1 MKSIRL
7 YIILF
12 LFGLLTGCFED
23 EGNYSYEEINPP
35 LWSDNFN
42 TSSPKRMSGYA
53 GDGEV
58 MKFRGSKMFTW
69 ETDSAMRADEVRYE
83 WKIKGVVISEELDF
97 DMPTDEVVKKIGLTR
112 YSNDMGEWGTFSVIE
127 KKTGITFP
135 ARLFVYFYPPFAP
148 NDWFILSEN
157 GDKSKVS
164 VISPR
169 TVSENGKNTVNYKLK
184 EDVYATINGHDI
196 PGKPKD
202 LVMETSRDVSAG
214 GACVILTDQVAYEVN
229 VQNMMKVDEVKDQF
243 LDGAPADFKIAAM
256 REKAPSSPSF
266 GEGAA
271 SFIVTEDGRLF
282 TRMRSA
288 NYLVGKYLTEPYYI
302 DAKGYEITMLGH
314 STYGQNI
321 PCYDAKNRRIVMAT
335 TWREDVGEDMYNKT
349 SVYKTRV
356 IPLKSHVNVPVSGFA
371 EGTEMLYLSQ
381 KNHISWGYSGTTL
394 LFSAYYNAP
403 GADGTIIGDFG
414 FDNRSAAFQYNGLER
429 KLTLPVKLD
438 ASSVFLVS
446 SNYRSST
453 YAEDAKYRDFYS
465 VGNEL
470 YFVQRPD
477 FYFDFSMR
485 VIKFN
490 ATIPSKITSLA
501 YAFFDLDQLWIG
513 CEDGTIQ
520 AYDIRNINS
529 PVLLFEKNV
538 GGKVASIKQIGWHTT
553 SHDWY

>member
-69 ETDSAMRADEVRYE
+69 ETDSAMRAEEVRYE

-169 TVSENGKNTVNYKLK
+169 TVLENGKETFNYKLK

-266 GEGAA
+266 GEGSA

-321 PCYDAKNRRIVMAT
+321 PCYDAKNRRVVMAT

-381 KNHISWGYSGTTL
+381 KNHISWGFTGTSL
-394 LFSAYYNAP
+394 LFTAYYNEP

-414 FDNRSAAFQYNGLER
+414 FDNRSAAFKYAGLER

-453 YAEDAKYRDFYS
+453 YAEEAKYRDFYS

-477 FYFDFSMR
+477 FYYDFSMR

>member
-42 TSSPKRMSGYA
+42 TSSPKRMFGYA

-69 ETDSAMRADEVRYE
+69 ETDSAMRAEEVRYE

-112 YSNDMGEWGTFSVIE
+112 YSNDVGEWGTFSVIE

-148 NDWFILSEN
+148 DDWFILSEN

-184 EDVYATINGHDI
+184 DDVYATINGHDI

-243 LDGAPADFKIAAM
+243 LDGAPVDFKIAAM

-266 GEGAA
+266 GEGSA

-321 PCYDAKNRRIVMAT
+321 PCYDAKNRRVVMAT

-381 KNHISWGYSGTTL
+381 KNHISWGFTGTSL
-394 LFSAYYNAP
+394 LFTAYYNEP

-414 FDNRSAAFQYNGLER
+414 FDNRSATFKYAGLER

-446 SNYRSST
+446 SNYRSSE

-485 VIKFN
+485 VVKFN

>member
-42 TSSPKRMSGYA
+42 TSSPKRILAYA

-58 MKFRGSKMFTW
+58 MEFRGSKMFTW

-148 NDWFILSEN
+148 DDWFILSEN

-184 EDVYATINGHDI
+184 DDVYATINGHDI

-266 GEGAA
+266 GEGSA

-321 PCYDAKNRRIVMAT
+321 PCYDAKNRRVVMAT

-381 KNHISWGYSGTTL
+381 KNHISWGFTGTSL
-394 LFSAYYNAP
+394 LFTAYYNEP

-414 FDNRSAAFQYNGLER
+414 FDNRSATFKYAGLER

-446 SNYRSST
+446 SNYRSSE

-485 VIKFN
+485 VVKFN

>member
-69 ETDSAMRADEVRYE
+69 ETDSAMRAEEVRYE

-148 NDWFILSEN
+148 DDWFILSEN

-184 EDVYATINGHDI
+184 DDVYATINGHDI

-266 GEGAA
+266 GEGSA

-302 DAKGYEITMLGH
+302 DANGYEITMLGH

-356 IPLKSHVNVPVSGFA
+356 IPLKSHVNVPVSGFS

-381 KNHISWGYSGTTL
+381 KNHISWGFTGTSL
-394 LFSAYYNAP
+394 LFTAYYNEP

-414 FDNRSAAFQYNGLER
+414 FDNRSAAFKYAGLER

-470 YFVQRPD
+470 YFVQRAAD
-477 FYFDFSMR
+477 WMDTSVRFL
-485 VIKFN
+485 KFN

>member
-1 MKSIRL
+1 
-7 YIILF
+7 
-12 LFGLLTGCFED
+12 
-23 EGNYSYEEINPP
+23 
-35 LWSDNFN
+35 
-42 TSSPKRMSGYA
+42 
-53 GDGEV
+53 
-58 MKFRGSKMFTW
+58 
-69 ETDSAMRADEVRYE
+69 
-83 WKIKGVVISEELDF
+83 
-97 DMPTDEVVKKIGLTR
+97 
-112 YSNDMGEWGTFSVIE
+112 
-127 KKTGITFP
+127 
-135 ARLFVYFYPPFAP
+135 
-148 NDWFILSEN
+148 
-157 GDKSKVS
+157 
-164 VISPR
+164 
-169 TVSENGKNTVNYKLK
+169 
-184 EDVYATINGHDI
+184 
-196 PGKPKD
+196 
-202 LVMETSRDVSAG
+202 
-214 GACVILTDQVAYEVN
+214 
-229 VQNMMKVDEVKDQF
+229 
-243 LDGAPADFKIAAM
+243 M

-266 GEGAA
+266 GEGSA

-538 GGKVASIKQIGWHTT
+538 GGKGASIKQIGWHTT

>member
-1 MKSIRL
+1 
-7 YIILF
+7 
-12 LFGLLTGCFED
+12 
-23 EGNYSYEEINPP
+23 
-35 LWSDNFN
+35 
-42 TSSPKRMSGYA
+42 
-53 GDGEV
+53 
-58 MKFRGSKMFTW
+58 
-69 ETDSAMRADEVRYE
+69 MRAEEVRYE

-112 YSNDMGEWGTFSVIE
+112 YSNDVGEWGTFSVIE

-148 NDWFILSEN
+148 DDWFILSEN

-229 VQNMMKVDEVKDQF
+229 VQTMTKVDEVKDQF

-302 DAKGYEITMLGH
+302 DANGYEITMLGH

-356 IPLKSHVNVPVSGFA
+356 IPLKTHQTVPVSEFA

-381 KNHISWGYSGTTL
+381 KHHIPFFYEQTTL
-394 LFSAYYNAP
+394 LFTAYYNDPNYPA
-403 GADGTIIGDFG
+403 TLVGDFG
-414 FDNRSAAFQYNGLER
+414 FDNRSASFQFNGFER
-429 KLTLPVKLD
+429 RFRLPVKLD
-438 ASSVFLVS
+438 ASSVFLV
-446 SNYRSST
+446 SST

-470 YFVQRPD
+470 YFVQRAAD
-477 FYFDFSMR
+477 WMDTSVRFL
-485 VIKFN
+485 KFN

>member
-69 ETDSAMRADEVRYE
+69 ETDSAMRAEEVRYE

-112 YSNDMGEWGTFSVIE
+112 YSNDVGEWGTFSVIE

-148 NDWFILSEN
+148 DDWFILSEN

-266 GEGAA
+266 GEGSA

-321 PCYDAKNRRIVMAT
+321 PCYDAKNRRVVMAT

-381 KNHISWGYSGTTL
+381 KNHISWGFTGTSL
-394 LFSAYYNAP
+394 LFTAYYNEP

-414 FDNRSAAFQYNGLER
+414 FDNRSAAFKYAGLER

-453 YAEDAKYRDFYS
+453 YAEEAKYRDFYS

-485 VIKFN
+485 VVKFN

>member
-69 ETDSAMRADEVRYE
+69 ETDSAMRAEEVRYE

-112 YSNDMGEWGTFSVIE
+112 YSNDVGEWGTFSVIE

-148 NDWFILSEN
+148 DDWFILSEN

-243 LDGAPADFKIAAM
+243 LDGAPVDFKIAAM

-266 GEGAA
+266 GEGSA

-321 PCYDAKNRRIVMAT
+321 PCYDAKNRRVVMAT

-381 KNHISWGYSGTTL
+381 KNHISWGFTGTSL
-394 LFSAYYNAP
+394 LFTAYYNEP

-414 FDNRSAAFQYNGLER
+414 FDNRSAAFKYAGLER

-453 YAEDAKYRDFYS
+453 YAEEAKYRDFYS

-485 VIKFN
+485 VVKFN

>member
-42 TSSPKRMSGYA
+42 TSSPKRMFGYA

-112 YSNDMGEWGTFSVIE
+112 YSNDVGEWGTFSVIE

-148 NDWFILSEN
+148 DDWFILSEN

-184 EDVYATINGHDI
+184 DDVYATINGHDI

-266 GEGAA
+266 GEGSA

-321 PCYDAKNRRIVMAT
+321 PCYDAKNRRVVMAT

-381 KNHISWGYSGTTL
+381 KNHISWGFTGTSL
-394 LFSAYYNAP
+394 LFTAYYNEP

-414 FDNRSAAFQYNGLER
+414 FDNRSATFKYAGLER

-446 SNYRSST
+446 SNYRSSE

-485 VIKFN
+485 VVKFN

>member
-1 MKSIRL
+1 MK
-7 YIILF
+7 
-12 LFGLLTGCFED
+12 D
-23 EGNYSYEEINPP
+23 
-35 LWSDNFN
+35 
-42 TSSPKRMSGYA
+42 
-53 GDGEV
+53 
-58 MKFRGSKMFTW
+58 
-69 ETDSAMRADEVRYE
+69 
-83 WKIKGVVISEELDF
+83 
-97 DMPTDEVVKKIGLTR
+97 
-112 YSNDMGEWGTFSVIE
+112 
-127 KKTGITFP
+127 
-135 ARLFVYFYPPFAP
+135 
-148 NDWFILSEN
+148 
-157 GDKSKVS
+157 
-164 VISPR
+164 
-169 TVSENGKNTVNYKLK
+169 
-184 EDVYATINGHDI
+184 DVYATINGHDI

-266 GEGAA
+266 GEGSA

-381 KNHISWGYSGTTL
+381 KNHISWGFTGTSL
-394 LFSAYYNAP
+394 LFTAYYNEP

-414 FDNRSAAFQYNGLER
+414 FDNRSAAFKYAGLER

-446 SNYRSST
+446 SNYRSSE

-470 YFVQRPD
+470 YFVQRAAD
-477 FYFDFSMR
+477 WMDTSVRFL
-485 VIKFN
+485 KFN

>member
-148 NDWFILSEN
+148 DDWFILSEN

-321 PCYDAKNRRIVMAT
+321 PCYDAKNRRVVMAT

>member
-69 ETDSAMRADEVRYE
+69 ETDSAMRAEEVRYE

-112 YSNDMGEWGTFSVIE
+112 YSNDVGEWGTFSVIE

-148 NDWFILSEN
+148 DDWFILSEN

-184 EDVYATINGHDI
+184 DDIYATFNGHDI

-243 LDGAPADFKIAAM
+243 LDGAPVDFKIAAM

-266 GEGAA
+266 GEGSA

-321 PCYDAKNRRIVMAT
+321 PCYDAKNRRVVMAT

-381 KNHISWGYSGTTL
+381 KNHISWGFTGTSL
-394 LFSAYYNAP
+394 LFTAYYNEP

-414 FDNRSAAFQYNGLER
+414 FDNRSATFKYAGLER

-446 SNYRSST
+446 SNYRSSE

-485 VIKFN
+485 VVKFN

>member
-69 ETDSAMRADEVRYE
+69 ETDSAMRAEEVRYE

-112 YSNDMGEWGTFSVIE
+112 YSNDVGEWGTFSVIE

-148 NDWFILSEN
+148 DDWFILSEN

-184 EDVYATINGHDI
+184 DDVYATINGHDI

-266 GEGAA
+266 GEGSA

-321 PCYDAKNRRIVMAT
+321 PCYDAKNRRVVMAT

-381 KNHISWGYSGTTL
+381 KNHISWGFTGTSL
-394 LFSAYYNAP
+394 LFTAYYNEP

-414 FDNRSAAFQYNGLER
+414 FDNRSAAFKYAGLER

-470 YFVQRPD
+470 YFVQRAAD
-477 FYFDFSMR
+477 WMDTSVRFL
-485 VIKFN
+485 KFN

>member
-42 TSSPKRMSGYA
+42 TSSPKRMVGYA

-69 ETDSAMRADEVRYE
+69 ETDSAMRAEEVRYE

-169 TVSENGKNTVNYKLK
+169 TVLENGKETFNYKLK

-302 DAKGYEITMLGH
+302 DANGYEITMLGH

-356 IPLKSHVNVPVSGFA
+356 IPLKRHQTVPVSEFA

-381 KNHISWGYSGTTL
+381 NHHIPFFYDGTTL
-394 LFSAYYNAP
+394 LFTAYYNDPNYPA
-403 GADGTIIGDFG
+403 TLVGDFG
-414 FDNRSAAFQYNGLER
+414 FDNRSASFHFNGFER
-429 KLTLPVKLD
+429 WFRLPVKLD

-470 YFVQRPD
+470 YFVQRAAD
-477 FYFDFSMR
+477 WMDTSVRFL
-485 VIKFN
+485 KFN

>member
-7 YIILF
+7 YFILF

-42 TSSPKRMSGYA
+42 TSSPKRMFGYA

-112 YSNDMGEWGTFSVIE
+112 YSNDVGEWGTFSVIE

-148 NDWFILSEN
+148 DDWFILSEN

-243 LDGAPADFKIAAM
+243 LDGAPVDFKIAAM

-266 GEGAA
+266 GEGSA

-321 PCYDAKNRRIVMAT
+321 PCYDAKNRRVVMAT

-381 KNHISWGYSGTTL
+381 KNHISWGFTGTSL
-394 LFSAYYNAP
+394 LFTAYYNEP

-414 FDNRSAAFQYNGLER
+414 FDNRSAAFKYAGLER

-446 SNYRSST
+446 SNYRSSE

-485 VIKFN
+485 VVKFN

>member
-42 TSSPKRMSGYA
+42 TSSPKRILAYA

-112 YSNDMGEWGTFSVIE
+112 YSNDVGEWGTFSVIE

-243 LDGAPADFKIAAM
+243 LDGAPVDFKIAAM

-266 GEGAA
+266 GEGSA

-321 PCYDAKNRRIVMAT
+321 PCYDAKNRRVVMAT

-381 KNHISWGYSGTTL
+381 KNHISWGFTGTSL
-394 LFSAYYNAP
+394 LFTAYYNEP

-414 FDNRSAAFQYNGLER
+414 FDNRSAAFKYAGLER

-470 YFVQRPD
+470 YFVQRAAD
-477 FYFDFSMR
+477 WMDTSVRFL
-485 VIKFN
+485 KFN

>member
-42 TSSPKRMSGYA
+42 TSSPKRMFGYA

-112 YSNDMGEWGTFSVIE
+112 YSNDVGEWGTFSVIE

-148 NDWFILSEN
+148 DDWFILSEN

-184 EDVYATINGHDI
+184 DEVYATINGHDI

-266 GEGAA
+266 GEGSA

-321 PCYDAKNRRIVMAT
+321 PCYDAKNRRVVMAT

-381 KNHISWGYSGTTL
+381 KNHISWGFTGTSL
-394 LFSAYYNAP
+394 LFTAYYNEP

-414 FDNRSAAFQYNGLER
+414 FDNRSATCKYAGLER

-446 SNYRSST
+446 SNYSSSE

-485 VIKFN
+485 VVKFN

>member
-42 TSSPKRMSGYA
+42 TSSPKRMVGYA

-69 ETDSAMRADEVRYE
+69 ETDSAMRAEEVRYE

-169 TVSENGKNTVNYKLK
+169 TVSENGKETFNYKLK

-243 LDGAPADFKIAAM
+243 LDGAPVDFKIAAM

-266 GEGAA
+266 GEGSA

-321 PCYDAKNRRIVMAT
+321 PCYDAKNRRVVMAT

-381 KNHISWGYSGTTL
+381 KNHISWGFTGTSL
-394 LFSAYYNAP
+394 LFTAYYNEP

-414 FDNRSAAFQYNGLER
+414 FDNRSATFKYAGLER

-446 SNYRSST
+446 SNYRSSE

-485 VIKFN
+485 VVKFN

>member
-69 ETDSAMRADEVRYE
+69 ETDSAMRAEEVRYE

-112 YSNDMGEWGTFSVIE
+112 YSNDVGEWGTFSVIE

-148 NDWFILSEN
+148 DDWFILSEN

-243 LDGAPADFKIAAM
+243 LDGAPVDFKIAAM

-266 GEGAA
+266 GEGSA

-321 PCYDAKNRRIVMAT
+321 PCYDAKNRRVVMAT

-381 KNHISWGYSGTTL
+381 KNHISWGFTGTSL
-394 LFSAYYNAP
+394 LFTAYYNEP

-414 FDNRSAAFQYNGLER
+414 FDNRSAAFKYAGLER

-453 YAEDAKYRDFYS
+453 YAEEAKYRDFYS

-477 FYFDFSMR
+477 FYYDFSMR

>member
-42 TSSPKRMSGYA
+42 TSSPKRMFGYA

-69 ETDSAMRADEVRYE
+69 ETDSAMRAEEVRYE

-112 YSNDMGEWGTFSVIE
+112 YSNDVGEWGTFSVIE

-148 NDWFILSEN
+148 DDWFILSEN

-184 EDVYATINGHDI
+184 DDVYATINGHDI

-266 GEGAA
+266 GEGSA

-321 PCYDAKNRRIVMAT
+321 PCYDAKNRRVVMAT

-381 KNHISWGYSGTTL
+381 KNHISWGFTGTSL
-394 LFSAYYNAP
+394 LFTAYYNEP

-414 FDNRSAAFQYNGLER
+414 FDNRSASFHFNGFER
-429 KLTLPVKLD
+429 WFRLPVKLD

-446 SNYRSST
+446 STYRSST

-470 YFVQRPD
+470 YFVQRAAD
-477 FYFDFSMR
+477 WMDTSVRFL
-485 VIKFN
+485 KFN

>member
-42 TSSPKRMSGYA
+42 TSSPKRMFGYA

-112 YSNDMGEWGTFSVIE
+112 YSNDVGEWGTFSVIE

-148 NDWFILSEN
+148 DDWFILSEN

-184 EDVYATINGHDI
+184 DDVYATINGHDI

-266 GEGAA
+266 GEGSA

-321 PCYDAKNRRIVMAT
+321 PCYDAKNRRVVMAT

-381 KNHISWGYSGTTL
+381 KNHISWGFTGTSL
-394 LFSAYYNAP
+394 LFTAYYNEP

-414 FDNRSAAFQYNGLER
+414 FDNRSATFKYAGLER

-453 YAEDAKYRDFYS
+453 YAEEAKYRDFYS

-485 VIKFN
+485 VVKFN

>member
-169 TVSENGKNTVNYKLK
+169 TVLENGKETFNYKLK

-243 LDGAPADFKIAAM
+243 LDGAPVDFKIAAM

-266 GEGAA
+266 GEGSA

-321 PCYDAKNRRIVMAT
+321 PCYDAKNRRVVMAT

-356 IPLKSHVNVPVSGFA
+356 IPWKSHVNVPVSGFA

-381 KNHISWGYSGTTL
+381 KNHISWGFTGTSL
-394 LFSAYYNAP
+394 LFTAYYNEP

-414 FDNRSAAFQYNGLER
+414 FDNRSAAFKYAGLER

-446 SNYRSST
+446 SNYRSSE

-485 VIKFN
+485 VVKFN

>member
-42 TSSPKRMSGYA
+42 TSSPKRMFGYA

-58 MKFRGSKMFTW
+58 MKFRGSQMFTW

-112 YSNDMGEWGTFSVIE
+112 YSNDVGEWGTFSVIE

-148 NDWFILSEN
+148 DDWFILSEN

-184 EDVYATINGHDI
+184 DDVYATINGHDI

-266 GEGAA
+266 GEGSA

-321 PCYDAKNRRIVMAT
+321 PCYDAKNRRVVMAT

-381 KNHISWGYSGTTL
+381 KNHISWGFTGTSL
-394 LFSAYYNAP
+394 LFTAYYNEP

-414 FDNRSAAFQYNGLER
+414 FDNRSAAFKYAGLER

-446 SNYRSST
+446 SNYRSSE

-477 FYFDFSMR
+477 FYLDFSMR
-485 VIKFN
+485 VVKFN

>member
-42 TSSPKRMSGYA
+42 TSSPKRMFGYA

-112 YSNDMGEWGTFSVIE
+112 YSNDVGEWGTFSVIE

-148 NDWFILSEN
+148 DDWFILSEN

-184 EDVYATINGHDI
+184 DDVYATINGHDI

-266 GEGAA
+266 GEGSA

-302 DAKGYEITMLGH
+302 DAKGYKITMLGH

-321 PCYDAKNRRIVMAT
+321 PCYDAKNRRVVMAT

-381 KNHISWGYSGTTL
+381 KNHISWGFTGTSL
-394 LFSAYYNAP
+394 LFTAYYNEP

-414 FDNRSAAFQYNGLER
+414 FDNRSATFKYAGLER

-446 SNYRSST
+446 SNYRSSE

-485 VIKFN
+485 VVKFN

>member
-42 TSSPKRMSGYA
+42 TSSPKRMFGYA

-69 ETDSAMRADEVRYE
+69 ETDSAMRAEEVRYE

-112 YSNDMGEWGTFSVIE
+112 YSNDVGEWGTFSVIE

-148 NDWFILSEN
+148 DDWFILSEN

-184 EDVYATINGHDI
+184 DDIYATINGHDI

-243 LDGAPADFKIAAM
+243 LDGAPVDFKIAAM

-266 GEGAA
+266 GEGSA

-321 PCYDAKNRRIVMAT
+321 PCYDAKNRRVVMAT

-381 KNHISWGYSGTTL
+381 KNHISWGFTGTSL
-394 LFSAYYNAP
+394 LFTAYYNEP

-414 FDNRSAAFQYNGLER
+414 FDNRSATFKYAGLER

-446 SNYRSST
+446 SNYRSSE

-485 VIKFN
+485 VVKFN

>member
-42 TSSPKRMSGYA
+42 TSSPKRMFGYA

-112 YSNDMGEWGTFSVIE
+112 YSNDVGEWGTFSVIE

-148 NDWFILSEN
+148 DDWFILSEN

-184 EDVYATINGHDI
+184 DDVYATINGHDI

-229 VQNMMKVDEVKDQF
+229 VQTMTKVDEVKDQF

-266 GEGAA
+266 GEGSA

-321 PCYDAKNRRIVMAT
+321 PCYDAKNRRVVMAT

-381 KNHISWGYSGTTL
+381 KNHISWGFTGTSL
-394 LFSAYYNAP
+394 LFTAYYNEP

-414 FDNRSAAFQYNGLER
+414 FDNRSAAFKYAGLER

-470 YFVQRPD
+470 YFVQRAAD
-477 FYFDFSMR
+477 WMDTSVRFL
-485 VIKFN
+485 KFN

>member
-69 ETDSAMRADEVRYE
+69 ETDSAMRAEEVRYE

-112 YSNDMGEWGTFSVIE
+112 YSNDVGEWGTFSVIE

-148 NDWFILSEN
+148 DDWFILSEN

-184 EDVYATINGHDI
+184 DDVYATINGHDI

-229 VQNMMKVDEVKDQF
+229 VQTMTKVDEVKDQF

-266 GEGAA
+266 GEGSA

-321 PCYDAKNRRIVMAT
+321 PCYDAKNRRVVMAT

-381 KNHISWGYSGTTL
+381 KNHISWGFTGTSL
-394 LFSAYYNAP
+394 LFTAYYNEP

-414 FDNRSAAFQYNGLER
+414 FDNRSASFQFNGFER
-429 KLTLPVKLD
+429 WFRLPVKLD

-446 SNYRSST
+446 STYRSST

-470 YFVQRPD
+470 YFVQRAAD
-477 FYFDFSMR
+477 WMDTSVRFL
-485 VIKFN
+485 KFN

>member
-42 TSSPKRMSGYA
+42 TSSPKRILAYA

-58 MKFRGSKMFTW
+58 MEFRGSQMFTW

-148 NDWFILSEN
+148 DDWFILSEN

-184 EDVYATINGHDI
+184 DDVYATINGHDI

-266 GEGAA
+266 GEGSA

-321 PCYDAKNRRIVMAT
+321 PCYDAKNRRVVMAT

-381 KNHISWGYSGTTL
+381 KNHISWGFTGTSL
-394 LFSAYYNAP
+394 LFTAYYNEP

-414 FDNRSAAFQYNGLER
+414 FDNRSAAFKYAGLER

-446 SNYRSST
+446 SNDRSSE

-485 VIKFN
+485 VVKFN

>member
-69 ETDSAMRADEVRYE
+69 ETDSAMRAEEVRYE

-112 YSNDMGEWGTFSVIE
+112 YSNDVGEWGTFSVIE

-148 NDWFILSEN
+148 DDWFILSEN

-243 LDGAPADFKIAAM
+243 LDGAPVDFKIAAM

-266 GEGAA
+266 GEGSA

-321 PCYDAKNRRIVMAT
+321 PCYDAKNRRVVMAT

-381 KNHISWGYSGTTL
+381 KNHISWGFTGTSL
-394 LFSAYYNAP
+394 LFTAYYNEP

-414 FDNRSAAFQYNGLER
+414 FDNRSAAFKYAGRER

-438 ASSVFLVS
+438 ASSVFFVS
-446 SNYRSST
+446 SNYRSSE
-453 YAEDAKYRDFYS
+453 YAEDAKYRYFYS

-485 VIKFN
+485 VVKFN

>member
-42 TSSPKRMSGYA
+42 TSSPKRMVGYA

-69 ETDSAMRADEVRYE
+69 ETDSAMRAEEVRYE

-148 NDWFILSEN
+148 DDWFILSEN

-169 TVSENGKNTVNYKLK
+169 TVLENGKETFNYKLK

-266 GEGAA
+266 GEGSA

-414 FDNRSAAFQYNGLER
+414 FDNRSAAFQYNGFER

>member
-69 ETDSAMRADEVRYE
+69 ETDSAMRAEEVRYE

-112 YSNDMGEWGTFSVIE
+112 YSNDVGEWGTFSVIE

-148 NDWFILSEN
+148 DDWFILSEN

-266 GEGAA
+266 GEGSA

-321 PCYDAKNRRIVMAT
+321 PCYDAKNRRVVMAT

-381 KNHISWGYSGTTL
+381 KNHISWGFTGTSL
-394 LFSAYYNAP
+394 LFTAYYNEP

-414 FDNRSAAFQYNGLER
+414 FDNRSAAFKYAGLER

-485 VIKFN
+485 VVKFN

>member
-69 ETDSAMRADEVRYE
+69 ETDSAMRAEEVRYE

-112 YSNDMGEWGTFSVIE
+112 YSNDVGEWGTFSVIE

-148 NDWFILSEN
+148 DDWFILSEN

-266 GEGAA
+266 GEGSA

-288 NYLVGKYLTEPYYI
+288 NYLVGQYLTEPYYI

-321 PCYDAKNRRIVMAT
+321 PCYDAKNRRVVMAT

-381 KNHISWGYSGTTL
+381 KNHISWGFTSTSL
-394 LFSAYYNAP
+394 LFTAYYNEP

-414 FDNRSAAFQYNGLER
+414 FDNRSAAFKYAGLER

-485 VIKFN
+485 VVKFN

>member
-42 TSSPKRMSGYA
+42 TSSPKRILAYA

-58 MKFRGSKMFTW
+58 MEFRGSQMFTW

-148 NDWFILSEN
+148 DDWFILSEN

-184 EDVYATINGHDI
+184 DDVYATINGHDI

-243 LDGAPADFKIAAM
+243 LDGAPVDFKIAAM

-266 GEGAA
+266 GEGSA

-321 PCYDAKNRRIVMAT
+321 PCYDAKNRRVVMAT

-381 KNHISWGYSGTTL
+381 KNHISWGFTGTSL
-394 LFSAYYNAP
+394 LFTAYYNEP

-414 FDNRSAAFQYNGLER
+414 FDNRSAAFKYAGLER

-446 SNYRSST
+446 SNYRSSE

-485 VIKFN
+485 VVKFN

>member
-42 TSSPKRMSGYA
+42 TSSPKRILAYA

-58 MKFRGSKMFTW
+58 MEFRGSKMFTW
-69 ETDSAMRADEVRYE
+69 ETDSAMRAEEVRYE

-148 NDWFILSEN
+148 HDWFILSEN
-157 GDKSKVS
+157 GGNSKVS

-169 TVSENGKNTVNYKLK
+169 TVLENGKETFNYKLK

-243 LDGAPADFKIAAM
+243 LDGAPVDFKIAAM

-266 GEGAA
+266 GEGSA

-321 PCYDAKNRRIVMAT
+321 PCYDAKNRRVVMAT

-381 KNHISWGYSGTTL
+381 KNHISWGFTGTSL
-394 LFSAYYNAP
+394 LFTAYYNEP

-414 FDNRSAAFQYNGLER
+414 FDNRSAAFKYAGLER

-446 SNYRSST
+446 SNYRSSE

-485 VIKFN
+485 VVKFN

>member
-42 TSSPKRMSGYA
+42 TSSPKRILAYA

-169 TVSENGKNTVNYKLK
+169 TVSENGKETFNYKLK
-184 EDVYATINGHDI
+184 DDIYATINGHDI

-243 LDGAPADFKIAAM
+243 LDGAPVDFKIAAM

-266 GEGAA
+266 GEGSA

-321 PCYDAKNRRIVMAT
+321 PCYDAKNRRVVMAT

-381 KNHISWGYSGTTL
+381 KNHISWGFTGTSL
-394 LFSAYYNAP
+394 LFTAYYNEP

-414 FDNRSAAFQYNGLER
+414 FDNRSAAFKYAGLER

-446 SNYRSST
+446 SNDRSSE

-485 VIKFN
+485 VVKFN

>member
-148 NDWFILSEN
+148 DDWFILSEN

-184 EDVYATINGHDI
+184 DDVYATINGHDI

-243 LDGAPADFKIAAM
+243 LDGAPVDFKIAAM

-266 GEGAA
+266 GEGSA

-321 PCYDAKNRRIVMAT
+321 PCYDAKNRRVVMAT

-381 KNHISWGYSGTTL
+381 KNHISWGFTGTSL
-394 LFSAYYNAP
+394 LFTAYYNEP

-414 FDNRSAAFQYNGLER
+414 FDNRGATFKYAGLER

-453 YAEDAKYRDFYS
+453 YAEEAKYRDFYS

-477 FYFDFSMR
+477 FYYDFSMR

>member
-23 EGNYSYEEINPP
+23 EGNYSNEEINPP
-35 LWSDNFN
+35 LWSNNFN

-69 ETDSAMRADEVRYE
+69 ETDSAMRAEEVRYE

-112 YSNDMGEWGTFSVIE
+112 YSNDVGEWGTFSVIE

-148 NDWFILSEN
+148 DDWFILSEN

-243 LDGAPADFKIAAM
+243 LDGAPVDFKIAAM

-266 GEGAA
+266 GEGSA

-321 PCYDAKNRRIVMAT
+321 PCYDAKNRRVVMAT

-381 KNHISWGYSGTTL
+381 KNHISWGFTGTSL
-394 LFSAYYNAP
+394 LFTAYYNEP

-414 FDNRSAAFQYNGLER
+414 FDNRSAAFKYAGLER

-446 SNYRSST
+446 SNYRSSE

-485 VIKFN
+485 VVKFN